1 VVRPAER
8 TRRTVRERWLR
19 GWALALRGLLAV
31 LFGFAA
37 LFLPLD
43 TLEAVGR
50 VFGVYALTEGVLV
63 ALTGMRRTRY
73 SGAIIAEGASGIVA
87 GLVALAW
94 PSITALVLL
103 YVVAIWAILSGVA
116 EMIAAVSLRREIAGE
131 WVLFLVGILS
141 VIFGIILA
149 VLPGVGLLSLVW
161 LLGLYALAVGG
172 ALIVLALRV
181 RGAPRR
187 KSSKVR

>member
-1 VVRPAER
+1 MAHPR
-8 TRRTVRERWLR
+8 TPSMLAALSENW
-19 GWALALRGLLAV
+19 WALALRGLLAM
-31 LFGFAA
+31 LFGLAA

-43 TLEAVGR
+43 ALEAVGR

-63 ALTGMRRTRY
+63 ALTGIRRTRY
-73 SGAIIAEGASGIVA
+73 SGVIIAEGASGIVA

-116 EMIAAVSLRREIAGE
+116 EMIAAVSLRREMAGE
-131 WVLFLVGILS
+131 WALFLVGILS

-161 LLGLYALAVGG
+161 LIGLYALAVGG
-172 ALIVLALRV
+172 ALIVLAFRV

-187 KSSKVR
+187 ESSRVR